1 MVGTYS
7 LHTALALDGLAT
19 LRRASMNIIDRYLWK
34 SVLVGL
40 AMAWFALTLL
50 VVFFDFIGES
60 GDLNEN
66 YNSLQAFI
74 FLLYS
79 IPSRL
84 YELFPT
90 SMLIGTLLGLG
101 TLAAN
106 SEFIAMR
113 AAGISVGNIIF
124 SVLKVGVILVGL
136 VFLMGEY
143 VVPKA
148 DLAGR
153 NFKSSLSNKNI
164 VMTQGASLWIKD
176 QNRIIHI
183 GQVWSEDKL
192 TDVTIYTL
200 KSDYSGLESQTH
212 VETITSSDQGW
223 EMSATT
229 EQTFSKAG
237 VDTQFLEKKVDANLL
252 NPKFISIAS
261 VQPEQLSISELSE
274 LIEYQQS
281 NNLNT
286 DKLKLAYWKRFSA
299 PFSALVMLFLAM
311 PFLFGSQRG
320 GGAGQ
325 RVFIGIIAGIAFF
338 LINKVLN
345 QLGSVYGVTPL
356 LSAFSPA
363 LIFLG
368 ISIITLQR
376 IR

>member
-1 MVGTYS
+1 
-7 LHTALALDGLAT
+7 
-19 LRRASMNIIDRYLWK
+19 MNILDRYLWK
-34 SVLVGL
+34 SVLIGL

-50 VVFFDFIGES
+50 VVFFDFIAES
-60 GDLNEN
+60 GDLNDN

-74 FLLYS
+74 YLLYS

-90 SMLIGTLLGLG
+90 AMLIGTLLGLG

-113 AAGISVGNIIF
+113 AAGISVGNIIL
-124 SVLKVGVILVGL
+124 SVLKVGIILVGI
-136 VFLMGEY
+136 VFLLGEY
-143 VVPKA
+143 VVPQA

-153 NFKSSLSNKNI
+153 NFKSSLSNKNV
-164 VMTQGASLWIKD
+164 VMTRGASLWIKD

-200 KSDYSGLESQTH
+200 KPNYSGLESQTH
-212 VETITSSDQGW
+212 IETITNSKQGW
-223 EMSATT
+223 EMLATT
-229 EQTFSKAG
+229 EQTFSKTG
-237 VDTQFLEKKVDANLL
+237 VNSVFFDKKVEPNLL

-261 VQPEQLSISELSE
+261 VKPEQLSISELSE

-345 QLGSVYGVTPL
+345 QLGAVYGISPL

-368 ISIITLQR
+368 ISTLTLQR